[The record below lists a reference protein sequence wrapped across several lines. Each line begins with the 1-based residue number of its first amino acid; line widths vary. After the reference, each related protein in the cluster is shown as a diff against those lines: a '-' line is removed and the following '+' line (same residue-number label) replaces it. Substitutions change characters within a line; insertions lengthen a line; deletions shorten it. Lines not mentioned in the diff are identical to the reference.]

1 MAEKE
6 DVIRRKRR
14 KKASIFIKE
23 KIEVLDYKDLDKVR
37 MLMSDRGKILPA
49 RMTGCRAK
57 HQRAAARAVKRA
69 RHVGLAPYTVE

>member
-14 KKASIFIKE
+14 KKASVFIKE

-57 HQRAAARAVKRA
+57 HQREAARAVKRA
-69 RHVGLAPYTVE
+69 RHMGLAPYTVE

>member
-6 DVIRRKRR
+6 EVIRRKRR
-14 KKASIFIKE
+14 KRASIFQKE
-23 KIEVLDYKDLDKVR
+23 KIEILDYKDIDKVR

-57 HQRAAARAVKRA
+57 HQREAANAVKRA
-69 RHVGLAPYTVE
+69 RHMGLVPYTVD